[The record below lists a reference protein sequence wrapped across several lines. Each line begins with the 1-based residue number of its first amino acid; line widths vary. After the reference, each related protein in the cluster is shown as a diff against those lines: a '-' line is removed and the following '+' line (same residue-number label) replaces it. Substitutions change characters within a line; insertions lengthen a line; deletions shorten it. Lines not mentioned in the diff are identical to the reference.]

1 MIGLILRVLP
11 YWVREPVLTVLGTAF
26 AGMLFY
32 VSARDSDLTF
42 AGLGV
47 VVLAFTAV
55 RVYGMVRLL
64 RARRLLKESAPAGR

>member
-11 YWVREPVLTVLGTAF
+11 FWVREPVLAVSGTAF
-26 AGMLFY
+26 AGMLLY
-32 VSARDSDLTF
+32 VSARDSDLAF
-42 AGLGV
+42 AGLAA

-64 RARRLLKESAPAGR
+64 RARRLLKEPAPAGR